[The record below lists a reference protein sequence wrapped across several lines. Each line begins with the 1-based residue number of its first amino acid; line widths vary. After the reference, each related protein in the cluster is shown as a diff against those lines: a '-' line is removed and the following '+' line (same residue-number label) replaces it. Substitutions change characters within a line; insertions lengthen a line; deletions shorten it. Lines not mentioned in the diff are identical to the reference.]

1 MNDQKVFEE
10 IFPFKSAKKV
20 GYMPELHIVLKRRMT
35 SIDIVD
41 NEKSLKNEKRK
52 EVEEAEK
59 SEEAKN
65 KVEQEKAEAEQ
76 KRAERNSLIE
86 KYRRKR
92 WIKRFALGLLQ
103 FLVALIL
110 FVALFLSSWDF
121 FNNSDSMKMKEG
133 IVD

>member
-1 MNDQKVFEE
+1 
-10 IFPFKSAKKV
+10 
-20 GYMPELHIVLKRRMT
+20 MPELHIVLKRRMT

-103 FLVALIL
+103 FFVALIL